1 MTPTHPQAAATA
13 ERRGRWRHLA
23 RWPRRLSLF
32 WRTFLSLVLLLTAC
46 ILAWVQT
53 FRTLEFE
60 PQALQSARQVASLV
74 NLTRAA
80 LQHADAIAR
89 VSLVK
94 TLVDEERLRIAPR
107 EPSDSYSG
115 YGTDAFSR
123 RVAEELTLHLG
134 PGTLVA
140 REVNGFAGLWVGFQM
155 DQDSYWLLLDPRR
168 VATIQGRTWLIWL
181 GIASLFSLSGA
192 AVLARF
198 INRPLDAL
206 SEAAAQ
212 VGTGAWQA
220 GRLDGD
226 ASTPEIRAVYQEFN
240 RMARQ
245 LARAEEDRQLM
256 LAGISHD
263 LRTPLARLRLEAE
276 MSVPDPQAQS
286 DMVADLA
293 QVNTI
298 IDKFLD
304 YARSGPSRLEPVDVG
319 ECLQAAMAS
328 QRALGPGQATDPD
341 THTSATDPSLT
352 VTLEWPHTGPPVA
365 ARRQP
370 APPAIPH
377 NAHAVSSGSTAIQA
391 LADPP
396 AGHCMAMADPVD
408 LLRVFNN
415 LLENTR
421 RYGRVPPAAA
431 QAHIRVRCEGE
442 WVQVEFSDRGPGVDA
457 HTLSRL
463 AQPFFRGDAARS
475 QASGA
480 GLGLAVVR
488 KMLERMGGQLTLS
501 SAGVPGEGLTAR
513 VQLQKATQKA
523 VPMSAQ
529 TALTEAHAHS

>member
-1 MTPTHPQAAATA
+1 MTLGTTASRVRAAT
-13 ERRGRWRHLA
+13 GWWA
-23 RWPRRLSLF
+23 RWPRRVSLF

-53 FRTLEFE
+53 FRALEFE

-107 EPSDSYSG
+107 EPSDTYQG
-115 YGTDAFSR
+115 YGTDTFSR
-123 RVAEELTLHLG
+123 RVADELAQHLG

-155 DQDSYWLLLDPRR
+155 DRDSYWLLLDPRR
-168 VATIQGRTWLIWL
+168 LATIQGRTWLIWL
-181 GIASLFSLSGA
+181 GIATLFSLSGA

-206 SEAAAQ
+206 SRAAAQ

-220 GRLDGD
+220 GKLDGD
-226 ASTPEIRAVYQEFN
+226 ASTPEIRAVYQGFN

-245 LARAEEDRQLM
+245 LARAEDDRQLM

-276 MSVPDPQAQS
+276 MSVPDPQAQA
-286 DMVADLA
+286 DIVADLA
-293 QVNTI
+293 QVNAI

-304 YARSGPSRLEPVDVG
+304 YARPGPTHMEVVDVG
-319 ECLQAAMAS
+319 ECLHAALAS
-328 QRALGPGQATDPD
+328 QRALVRGTEPAEPTDAPD
-341 THTSATDPSLT
+341 TTLN
-352 VTLEWPHTGPPVA
+352 VTLALPSGDA
-365 ARRQP
+365 RQP
-370 APPAIPH
+370 C
-377 NAHAVSSGSTAIQA
+377 
-391 LADPP
+391 LAW
-396 AGHCMAMADPVD
+396 ADPVD

-421 RYGRVPPAAA
+421 RYGRVPPAVAE
-431 QAHIRVRCEGE
+431 AHIRVWCDGDR
-442 WVQVEFSDRGPGVDA
+442 VQVAFSDQGPGVDA
-457 HTLSRL
+457 PTLSRL
-463 AQPFFRGDAARS
+463 AQPFFRGDSARS

-488 KMLERMGGQLTLS
+488 KMLERMGGQLTFS
-501 SAGVPGEGLTAR
+501 SPNTPGGGLTSL
-513 VQLQKATQKA
+513 VQLRKA
-523 VPMSAQ
+523 PD
-529 TALTEAHAHS
+529 

>member
-1 MTPTHPQAAATA
+1 MTTATSASRGAAATA
-13 ERRGRWRHLA
+13 WWS
-23 RWPRRLSLF
+23 RWPRRVGLF

-53 FRTLEFE
+53 FRALEFE

-94 TLVDEERLRIAPR
+94 TLVDEERVRIAPR
-107 EPSDSYSG
+107 EPSDTYTG
-115 YGTDAFSR
+115 YGTDTFSR
-123 RVAEELTLHLG
+123 RVADELAQHLG

-140 REVNGFAGLWVGFQM
+140 REVNGFEGLWVGFQM
-155 DQDSYWLLLDPRR
+155 EQDSYWLLLDPRR
-168 VATIQGRTWLIWL
+168 LATIQGRTWLIWL
-181 GIASLFSLSGA
+181 CIATLFSLSGA

-198 INRPLDAL
+198 INRPLHAL
-206 SEAAAQ
+206 SRAAAQ

-226 ASTPEIRAVYQEFN
+226 ASTPEIRAVYQGFN

-276 MSVPDPQAQS
+276 MSVPDPQAQA
-286 DMVADLA
+286 DIVADLA
-293 QVNTI
+293 QVNAI

-304 YARSGPSRLEPVDVG
+304 YARPGPTHMQVVDVG
-319 ECLQAAMAS
+319 ECLQAALTS
-328 QRALGPGQATDPD
+328 QRALVSQGKLCKPATPEPRESAD
-341 THTSATDPSLT
+341 TLLM
-352 VTLEWPHTGPPVA
+352 VTLALPSNEGQPPCL
-365 ARRQP
+365 
-370 APPAIPH
+370 
-377 NAHAVSSGSTAIQA
+377 A
-391 LADPP
+391 L
-396 AGHCMAMADPVD
+396 ADPVD

-421 RYGRVPPAAA
+421 RYGRMPPAAA
-431 QAHIRVRCEGE
+431 QAHIQLSCDADHI
-442 WVQVEFSDRGPGVDA
+442 QVAFGDRGPGVDA
-457 HTLSRL
+457 ATLSRL
-463 AQPFFRGDAARS
+463 SQPFFRGDAARS

-488 KMLERMGGQLTLS
+488 KMLERMGGQLSFS
-501 SAGVPGEGLTAR
+501 SPHAPGEGLTAL
-513 VQLQKATQKA
+513 VQLRKAPQQRQPHQRPGA
-523 VPMSAQ
+523 
-529 TALTEAHAHS
+529 